1 MCVIAASPAGCR
13 QPTDAEL
20 RAMWDANPHGA
31 GYMVARNG
39 KVEIRKGFMTFLDFA
54 LSVIQEC
61 FTDADPVV
69 YHFRISTQAGINPEM
84 THPFPLTA
92 NRKLHQ
98 KLDLT
103 CPVGIAHNGIISLT
117 SDRSERTYSDTSL
130 FIAQYMTKII
140 KRRKDLDDA
149 DKLEMIYLL
158 AQSKFC
164 FLAGDG
170 TIRTVGQFA
179 EKDGILLSN
188 ENHLHAWS
196 TIGNYYTR

>member
-1 MCVIAASPAGCR
+1 MCIICCSAAGTR
-13 QPTDAEL
+13 QPSEDTL
-20 RAMWDANPHGA
+20 RRMFDHNPHGA
-31 GYMVARNG
+31 GYMYARNG
-39 KVEIRKGFMTFLDFA
+39 RVTICKGFMTWQDFSRA
-54 LSVIQEC
+54 VRREA
-61 FTDADPVV
+61 FTAADPVV
-69 YHFRISTQAGINPEM
+69 YHFRISTQAGVNPEM

-92 NRKLHQ
+92 NKGLHQ

-170 TIRTVGQFA
+170 AIRTVGRFT